1 MTPVNIATV
10 ILAKAGEYLVAPIG
24 NQLRYFHGYN
34 INIENFQKQ
43 LEKLCDSRTRIQQS
57 VNAAT
62 RNGEQIKAGVQ
73 KWLRNADLV
82 IAEAEEFDFEVQ
94 LNRRCFNGWC
104 PDWMSRYKLSKE
116 AINKTATIAELHG
129 NGQIEHVSLP
139 APPPGIAF
147 ISGKDFVTVESIE
160 STMDQIVEALQDSE
174 CDIVGVYGMGG
185 IGKTTLVKEVGK
197 RVKDLGLFDEVVL
210 AVVSQTPNL
219 RKIQGQIADMLGMK
233 FSEES
238 EIGRAGRLYGRL
250 KNEERVLIILDDVW
264 ASINLVD
271 VGIPRGDDHKGCKI
285 LLTTR
290 RESVCS
296 VMGIRMK
303 KFQVSHLSIEE
314 SWDLF
319 RKSTGTIV
327 DSSTL
332 NGVAMEVSRECGGLP
347 LALVTVGRALRDKG
361 LEEWKTALQQLKKSK
376 PLMDYL
382 ELDHVFS
389 CLKLSYDYLR
399 SEEIKLC
406 FLFCCLFPED
416 HDIKIEDL
424 TRYGMGKRLFR
435 DAETI
440 EEARKQA
447 HSIIRYLKA
456 SCLLLDSDKEGCVKI
471 HDMVRDFAISVA
483 SKGNHGFL
491 VRAGVGLKEWPKRET
506 FEHNTIISLTDN
518 NILELPEGLE
528 CPKLQML
535 LLGEN
540 EGFEVIPNEVFEGM
554 VGLKVLDLS
563 ERIGVHSLLPVFP
576 GASSHRPRILTLP
589 SSLNLLANLRTLH
602 LDRCRLGNLSLLG
615 KLKKLEILSFFGSDI
630 KELPMEIR
638 ELSNL
643 RLLDLSFC
651 QKLKTIPANLLSHL
665 FRLEELYMGGSF
677 RKWED
682 EGSSKAC
689 LAELQSLS
697 HLSILCVE
705 LKHMGCFP
713 ENLLLP
719 SLAKFEITIG
729 YDSMNCYPN
738 SRNLYLRDTALVEG
752 IKALFGTTENLT
764 LNCATKGLTNFLPG
778 IDQKGLNG
786 LKTLNI
792 MSADEMIHLI
802 DTTKWNPPIVFAELE
817 ELHLR
822 ILDGMPAIC
831 SGFLPSGSFQKLRI
845 LKIEWC
851 SALWYIVSDN
861 LLPRLQ
867 NLEQVTAYNCG
878 NVQTIFKIEGNAC
891 KEENSLL
898 LSTLKVLRLESLFH
912 LMYICKGSIRNVRFT
927 SLTVVEIKHCQN
939 IAHLFSTS
947 MAQSMLQLEILKIES
962 CIRMEAIVPNVET
975 GLEFPNLKE
984 LQVKRCLAMRT
995 LFSVAVGNAQSE
1007 GEEKKNIIFAQ
1018 LDRFQLINMPV
1029 LERFCSM
1036 DYGVE
1041 LPSLKELEVEKCP
1054 MMKNFSDF
1062 GFKGMPSAVKIQ
1074 VDEDS
1079 AFQKF
1084 CLDDLDC
1091 SEGNSSTRMVVEVQ
1105 FSSNS

>member
-1 MTPVNIATV
+1 
-10 ILAKAGEYLVAPIG
+10 
-24 NQLRYFHGYN
+24 
-34 INIENFQKQ
+34 
-43 LEKLCDSRTRIQQS
+43 
-57 VNAAT
+57 
-62 RNGEQIKAGVQ
+62 
-73 KWLRNADLV
+73 
-82 IAEAEEFDFEVQ
+82 
-94 LNRRCFNGWC
+94 
-104 PDWMSRYKLSKE
+104 
-116 AINKTATIAELHG
+116 
-129 NGQIEHVSLP
+129 
-139 APPPGIAF
+139 
-147 ISGKDFVTVESIE
+147 
-160 STMDQIVEALQDSE
+160 
-174 CDIVGVYGMGG
+174 
-185 IGKTTLVKEVGK
+185 
-197 RVKDLGLFDEVVL
+197 
-210 AVVSQTPNL
+210 
-219 RKIQGQIADMLGMK
+219 
-233 FSEES
+233 
-238 EIGRAGRLYGRL
+238 
-250 KNEERVLIILDDVW
+250 
-264 ASINLVD
+264 
-271 VGIPRGDDHKGCKI
+271 
-285 LLTTR
+285 
-290 RESVCS
+290 
-296 VMGIRMK
+296 
-303 KFQVSHLSIEE
+303 
-314 SWDLF
+314 
-319 RKSTGTIV
+319 
-327 DSSTL
+327 
-332 NGVAMEVSRECGGLP
+332 
-347 LALVTVGRALRDKG
+347 
-361 LEEWKTALQQLKKSK
+361 
-376 PLMDYL
+376 
-382 ELDHVFS
+382 
-389 CLKLSYDYLR
+389 
-399 SEEIKLC
+399 
-406 FLFCCLFPED
+406 
-416 HDIKIEDL
+416 
-424 TRYGMGKRLFR
+424 
-435 DAETI
+435 
-440 EEARKQA
+440 
-447 HSIIRYLKA
+447 
-456 SCLLLDSDKEGCVKI
+456 
-471 HDMVRDFAISVA
+471 MVRDFAISVA
-483 SKGNHGFL
+483 SEGNHGFL

-540 EGFEVIPNEVFEGM
+540 EEFEVIPNEVFEGM

-602 LDRCRLGNLSLLG
+602 LDRCRLGNLSLIG
-615 KLKKLEILSFFGSDI
+615 KLKKLEILSFFVSDI

-682 EGSSKAC
+682 GGSSKAC

-764 LNCATKGLTNFLPG
+764 LYCATKGLTNFLPG

-792 MSADEMIHLI
+792 ISADEMIHLT

-878 NVQTIFKIEGNAC
+878 NVQAIFKIEGNAC

-912 LMYICKGSIRNVRFT
+912 LMYICKGSIRNVSFM

-1007 GEEKKNIIFAQ
+1007 GEEKKNIIFAR

>member
-34 INIENFQKQ
+34 TNIENFQKQ

-94 LNRRCFNGWC
+94 LNRRCFSGWC

-319 RKSTGTIV
+319 RQSAGTIV

-376 PLMDYL
+376 PLIDYL
-382 ELDHVFS
+382 ELDHVFL

-483 SKGNHGFL
+483 SEGNHGFL

-792 MSADEMIHLI
+792 ISADEMIHLI

-822 ILDGMPAIC
+822 ILDAMPAIC

-891 KEENSLL
+891 KEENSLP

-912 LMYICKGSIRNVRFT
+912 LMYICKGSIRNVSFT

-1007 GEEKKNIIFAQ
+1007 GEEKKNIIFAR

-1036 DYGVE
+1036 DYGIE

-1062 GFKGMPSAVKIQ
+1062 GFKGMPSAVKMQ

-1079 AFQKF
+1079 AFQK
-1084 CLDDLDC
+1084 
-1091 SEGNSSTRMVVEVQ
+1091 
-1105 FSSNS
+1105 